1 MVSLFMAL
9 AATPALPGE
18 AAVPLIGKLD
28 GCAELKDSRQRLACF
43 DREFAPYRTRNT
55 VPTAITAPAAATPP
69 ADMPAQVPAPPAFGE
84 EKLSPKER
92 PKTAEAEQVLHAR
105 IAALRQIN
113 PDTVLVTL
121 DNGQVWRHEDTRLGA
136 FLREGDAVTLSKGSL
151 GSYRLTRDEGAE
163 KAWIRATRVR

>member
-1 MVSLFMAL
+1 MSLVFAF
-9 AATPALPGE
+9 ASAQAVAGE
-18 AAVPLIGKLD
+18 AVVPLVGKLD
-28 GCAELKDSRQRLACF
+28 ACAELQDSRQRLACF
-43 DREFAPYRTRNT
+43 DREFAPYRTRK
-55 VPTAITAPAAATPP
+55 TAATPVVAPAAT
-69 ADMPAQVPAPPAFGE
+69 APPTPTFGA

-92 PKTAEAEQVLHAR
+92 PKPAEAEQVLHAR

-113 PDTVLVTL
+113 PDTILVTL

-151 GSYRLTRDEGAE
+151 GSYRLTRDEGAD

>member
-1 MVSLFMAL
+1 MKKPLMSLVLAL
-9 AATPALPGE
+9 AAAPVLSGE
-18 AAVPLIGKLD
+18 SSARLVDSLD
-28 GCAELKDSRQRLACF
+28 GCAEMQDSRQRLACF
-43 DREFAPYRTRNT
+43 DREFAPYRTPRA
-55 VPTAITAPAAATPP
+55 VPAPITAPVAATPP
-69 ADMPAQVPAPPAFGE
+69 TPTFGE

-92 PKTAEAEQVLHAR
+92 PRPAEAEQVLHAR
-105 IAALRQIN
+105 IAALRQIS

-163 KAWIRATRVR
+163 KAWIRTTRVR